1 MNDLS
6 IFIDNF
12 VRFIINPLIGLLMAL
27 AVVYFLWGA
36 AQLVLNGGSEEGRKK
51 GKDALLWGLIGL
63 FIMVAVFGILR
74 VVVGTFVPEA
84 VTF

>member
-6 IFIDNF
+6 IFIDNI
-12 VRFIINPLIGLLMAL
+12 VTYIINPLIGLLMAL
-27 AVVYFLWGA
+27 ALAYFLWGA

-63 FIMVAVFGILR
+63 LIMVTVLGILR
-74 VVVGTFVPEA
+74 IVVGTFVPES
-84 VTF
+84 VTW